1 MAAQSWST
9 TSFLCKNQSGDYSV
23 ASWFSI
29 GVQQWGYTS
38 GEIATYP
45 IAFSVAYCGVG
56 MRFGKSGY
64 TGVHSI
70 TTTTI
75 TFGYEGNA
83 YIVVGIQQ
91 WGVYVH
97 GTNTF
102 PIAFPTACYAIAA
115 CGECDYGGDDVTIES
130 KTNTTFQ
137 ANRET
142 SSTLNTYMSVG
153 R

>member
-1 MAAQSWST
+1 MSAQSWSKT
-9 TSFLCKNQSGDYSV
+9 GFKCINSAGESAI
-23 ASWFSI
+23 ASWFSL
-29 GVQQWGYTS
+29 GV
-38 GEIATYP
+38 
-45 IAFSVAYCGVG
+45 
-56 MRFGKSGY
+56 
-64 TGVHSI
+64 
-70 TTTTI
+70 
-75 TFGYEGNA
+75 
-83 YIVVGIQQ
+83 QQ

-115 CGECDYGGDDVTIES
+115 CGECDYGGNDVSIES
-130 KTNTTFQ
+130 KTNTTFK